1 MVKVRVLVT
10 GGAGFIGH
18 HLVDY
23 LLRNTDWD
31 IVVMDRLDTS
41 GALDRLREVITP
53 ENKPRLAFVFHDL
66 KAAVNGHAAARIG
79 HPDFVFHLAAST
91 HVDRSIDDPMPFIL
105 DNVVGTANLLEWA
118 RMNDGIEKILFFG
131 TDEVFGPASP
141 TDAYKEWDRYKSSN
155 PYSASKAGAEE
166 LCVAWANTYGMPILI
181 SHAMNCFGE
190 RQHSEK
196 FIPKCIRTILR
207 GETMPIIPGSRFWI
221 HARTVSEAAMFLLR
235 HGRAGEKYNIVGER
249 EIRNLDMAERIAGIL
264 GKELKWRDAG
274 KSRPG
279 HDARY
284 ALDGSKMREMGWTP
298 EISFEKSLEE
308 TVFWTAN
315 HPEWQ

>member
-1 MVKVRVLVT
+1 VRALVT

-18 HLVDY
+18 HLVDH

-41 GALDRLREVITP
+41 GALDRLRDIITP
-53 ENKPRLAFVFHDL
+53 ANKARLSFVFHDL
-66 KAAVNGHAAARIG
+66 KAAINGHVAAKIE
-79 HPDFVFHLAAST
+79 HPDFIFHLAAST

-118 RMNDGIEKILFFG
+118 RVNDGIQRFLFFG

-166 LCVAWANTYGMPILI
+166 LCVAWENTYGMPVII
-181 SHAMNCFGE
+181 SHCMNCFGE
-190 RQHSEK
+190 RQHPEK
-196 FIPKCIRTILR
+196 FIPKCIRTILQD
-207 GETMPIIPGSRFWI
+207 GAMPIGD
-221 HARTVSEAAMFLLR
+221 
-235 HGRAGEKYNIVGER
+235 R
-249 EIRNLDMAERIAGIL
+249 EIENLDMAGRIARIL
-264 GKELKWRDAG
+264 GRELKWRDAG

-284 ALDGSKMREMGWTP
+284 ALDGSKMRDMGWMPKT
-298 EISFEKSLEE
+298 SFEESLEE
-308 TVFWTAN
+308 TVLWTVKN
-315 HPEWQ
+315 QEWL

>member
-1 MVKVRVLVT
+1 MRALVT

-18 HLVDY
+18 HLVDH

-41 GALDRLREVITP
+41 GALDRLRDIITP
-53 ENKPRLAFVFHDL
+53 ANKARLSFVFHDL
-66 KAAVNGHAAARIG
+66 KAAINGHVAAKIE
-79 HPDFVFHLAAST
+79 HPDFIFHLAAST

-118 RMNDGIEKILFFG
+118 RVNDGIQRFLFFG

-166 LCVAWANTYGMPILI
+166 LCVAWENTYGMPVII
-181 SHAMNCFGE
+181 SHCMNCFGE
-190 RQHSEK
+190 RQHPEK
-196 FIPKCIRTILR
+196 FIPKCIRTILQD
-207 GETMPIIPGSRFWI
+207 GAMPIIPGSRFWI
-221 HARTVSEAAMFLLR
+221 HARTVSEAAMFLL
-235 HGRAGEKYNIVGER
+235 HNGLPGEKYNIVGDR
-249 EIRNLDMAERIAGIL
+249 EIENLDMAGRIARIL
-264 GKELKWRDAG
+264 GRELKWRDAG

-284 ALDGSKMREMGWTP
+284 ALDGSKMRDMGWMPKT
-298 EISFEKSLEE
+298 SFEESLEE
-308 TVFWTAN
+308 TVLWTVKN
-315 HPEWQ
+315 QEWL